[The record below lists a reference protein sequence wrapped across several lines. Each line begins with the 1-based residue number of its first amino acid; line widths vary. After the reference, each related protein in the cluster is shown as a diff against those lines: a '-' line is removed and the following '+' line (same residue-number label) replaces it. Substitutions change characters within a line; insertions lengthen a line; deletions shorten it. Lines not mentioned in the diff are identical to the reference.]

1 MATTPR
7 STSASLIVVILVATA
22 VGALTGLAL
31 DGVVVDTR
39 LLAIIAG
46 FLATI
51 VATVVR
57 YKLLYKLSGMGVD
70 ESRIPN
76 VLATFAAIASVAG
89 SLAAHDL
96 VVGAIIGEPSPVFYG
111 MLAGLFSALLM
122 ALLMITYHNNPAPG
136 R

>member
-7 STSASLIVVILVATA
+7 SVSASLIVTILVATA
-22 VGALTGLAL
+22 VGALVGLTLGDVIA
-31 DGVVVDTR
+31 DTR

-46 FLATI
+46 VVATI
-51 VATVVR
+51 AAGVVR
-57 YKLLYKLSGMGVD
+57 YKLLYKLSGAGAD

-76 VLATFAAIASVAG
+76 VMLTYAAIASLAG

-96 VVGAIIGEPSPVFYG
+96 VVGSIVGMPSPVFYG

-122 ALLMITYHNNPAPG
+122 AMLMITYHSNPPPG